1 MLDRLGGKALE
12 ALQLTLGLLAGG
24 LGQPGLGELLA
35 QLLRLGLRL
44 VDLAELLLDRLELLA
59 QPVLALPAIHLGL
72 HLGLDAGPDL
82 HELEL
87 ARKDLR
93 EHPQPLDDRAL
104 LEELLLLL
112 GLQAERPR
120 DHVGELR
127 RVVEV
132 RHRDLQLLR
141 EVGNLLDDL
150 GEGRLHVAVE
160 RLELRRGLDD
170 VRRLLDAGHHVGLG
184 GAEVLELDPLRA
196 VHQDPQRA
204 VRHLEHPRDHPGHAC
219 AVHVVRAW
227 LLQLRVGARDHH
239 EHSVPAQ
246 HVVHELDRAI
256 LPDRQRGERLGEGDG
271 VAERQHRQR
280 LGQARLDDGLRGLAV
295 GRGDV
300 DAHSSSPSSI
310 GTRRAAFAGASGITT
325 SRIPSS

>member
-1 MLDRLGGKALE
+1 MSSLKRDQGSVGDPLEIGADHPVLDRLGGKALE

-132 RHRDLQLLR
+132 RDRDLQLLR
-141 EVGNLLDDL
+141 QVGNLLDDL
-150 GEGRLHVAVE
+150 GEGRLHIAVE

-219 AVHVVRAW
+219 AVTSS
-227 LLQLRVGARDHH
+227 G
-239 EHSVPAQ
+239 P
-246 HVVHELDRAI
+246 
-256 LPDRQRGERLGEGDG
+256 G
-271 VAERQHRQR
+271 
-280 LGQARLDDGLRGLAV
+280 
-295 GRGDV
+295 
-300 DAHSSSPSSI
+300 SSSSGLVLATITSI
-310 GTRRAAFAGASGITT
+310 GSRPARRSRAG
-325 SRIPSS
+325 SSDPVRSPAG